1 MLKAKQK
8 IYSILLVCLAIL
20 ATLFLGVSSLL
31 STPQVTAS
39 AASGNYV
46 KVTSAPTDWSGKYL
60 IVYETGTTAYVFNG
74 VDGTNAY
81 HKTTTNG
88 SSIAYDATVS
98 TYEVEITKSG
108 SNYHIKSYKGYIGQ
122 TSNANGIKI
131 QSSALNNTITF
142 KSASQID
149 IVSGGAYLRFNATS
163 GQYRFRYYKSSSY
176 TGQKAIVLYKWT
188 ETSSEPEC
196 THEGTETTW
205 VYDNATK
212 EHYKQC
218 KACEKE
224 IEDTRELCTDYND
237 FKYGDYTTANGTHTR
252 TLTCQLCG
260 GEQTESGT
268 CQITAA
274 YVREG
279 NQHTQTGTCDVCH
292 ASTSV
297 TEDCTLTVN
306 GYEALDTDDK
316 AAQQHAVTT
325 TCSVCEK
332 SETVNED
339 CTFNEGVLDGATL
352 TYTCQYCEYSYTETV
367 ATYTVE
373 FVVPNGIEK
382 IESVTV
388 AEGFT
393 TELPT
398 IDDYEKYTFVGW
410 ATEEVE
416 KTETTPEYWTAGT
429 DYTVTKNVILYALY
443 SYTEGTG
450 AWTKV
455 TDATTLAVGEEI
467 VIVASGSNHA
477 LGADKGNNRN
487 AATITKSGDTVT
499 INDDVQIITLEEGKV
514 SGTFAFNVGNGYL
527 YAAGSGSGNNY
538 LKTKTTLDANGSW
551 KIEISSSGVATIK
564 AQGTYTNNWLRKN
577 SQSALFSCYASGQT
591 DVSIY
596 MKDCA
601 TYYITAFN
609 TCTHTNI
616 SEVIEK
622 ATCTESGSRTVT
634 CLDCESEIESEILPA
649 LGHNYVDGI
658 CQNENCGKQDP
669 ASIIYD
675 GYYYFSINDKYLSE
689 KDGKYYKLA
698 EFTPGEIVD
707 VNYVVYFVKN
717 GETYDMYHLTKG
729 LFASNINLETQED
742 YTVHIT
748 NSEGKF
754 LSHNTTYSDYIRIG
768 FYSTEGYPRNIVL
781 TEVELPANM
790 DGASLTVKEDI
801 AVNYKVELSEALAEE
816 AVMYFTVN
824 GETYDVKGTKD
835 GERYVFSLDLP
846 PQYMTENIQAVLKY
860 NDLVL
865 DTQENYSIQ
874 QYAINKLNAAE
885 SSNELKQLVSDM
897 LHYGAAAQTY
907 KNHNVENLA
916 NNQEIVANILD
927 ASKKTPTSPET
938 PASPINNP
946 EVTSYGAWFTGANV
960 WFDSTNKIMVSINTT
975 ENVTLTING
984 EAVEVT
990 GKTIDTSNILP
1001 TEFGKEFV
1009 FVLSY
1014 DGVVMQTLTYSVNAY
1029 AYKMQNHATMGKL
1042 ALALYN
1048 YGVAAEAYAAT
1059 L

>member
-8 IYSILLVCLAIL
+8 IYSILLVCLAML
-20 ATLFLGVSSLL
+20 ATLFLGVSSLF
-31 STPQVTAS
+31 SAPQVTAS
-39 AASGNYV
+39 AATTEIVFNLGANGTASHNDGSSKTSYSETVDGYTLSITNVSGFYTGARDAKGNSCIKLGAKSSAGSFNFTV
-46 KVTSAPTDWSGKYL
+46 PDDVTSVVIAVAKYK
-60 IVYETGTTAYVFNG
+60 
-74 VDGTNAY
+74 TNATKIKVNNTSY
-81 HKTTTNG
+81 TISNASNNG
-88 SSIAYDATVS
+88 TYDEITVDTSSTKTVS
-98 TYEVEITKSG
+98 FTTVSG
-108 SNYHIKSYKGYIGQ
+108 GYR
-122 TSNANGIKI
+122 AMV
-131 QSSALNNTITF
+131 NTITF
-142 KSASQID
+142 VI
-149 IVSGGAYLRFNATS
+149 
-163 GQYRFRYYKSSSY
+163 
-176 TGQKAIVLYKWT
+176 
-188 ETSSEPEC
+188 ESSEPEC

-224 IEDTRELCTDYND
+224 IEGTRELCTDYND
-237 FKYGDYTTANGTHTR
+237 FEYGEYTTENGKHTR

-260 GEQTESGT
+260 GEQNESGT

-274 YVREG
+274 YERED

-297 TEDCTLTVN
+297 KEDCTLTVD

-316 AAQQHAVTT
+316 ATQQHAVTT
-325 TCSVCEK
+325 TCSVCEQTA
-332 SETVNED
+332 TVNEA
-339 CTFNEGVLDGATL
+339 CTFDEGVLDGAEL
-352 TYTCQYCEYSYTETV
+352 TYTCKYCGYSYTETV

-373 FVVPNGIEK
+373 FVVPNGIEEV
-382 IESVTV
+382 ESVTV

-393 TELPT
+393 TALPEAGT
-398 IDDYEKYTFVGW
+398 IEGYTFVGW
-410 ATEEVE
+410 VKAKLDE
-416 KTETTPEYWTAGT
+416 KTEAAPECWATGEE
-429 DYTVTKNVILYALY
+429 YTVTEDVDLYALY
-443 SYTEGTG
+443 SYAEGTG

-455 TDATTLAVGEEI
+455 TDATTLAVGKEI

-527 YAAGSGSGNNY
+527 YAASSDSNY
-538 LKTKTTLDANGSW
+538 LKTKTALDDNGSW
-551 KIEISSSGVATIK
+551 KIEISSNSGVATIK
-564 AQGTYTNNWLRKN
+564 AQGTYTRNWLRKN
-577 SQSALFSCYASGQT
+577 SQSALFSCYSSGQN

-669 ASIIYD
+669 ASIVYD

-748 NSEGKF
+748 NSEDKF

-824 GETYDVKGTKD
+824 GETYDIKAKDTKKD

>member
-8 IYSILLVCLAIL
+8 IYSILLVCLAML
-20 ATLFLGVSSLL
+20 ATLFLGVSSLF
-31 STPQVTAS
+31 SAPQVTAS
-39 AASGNYV
+39 AEASGNYV

-149 IVSGGAYLRFNATS
+149 IVSGGAYLRFNASS

-196 THEGTETTW
+196 THEGTEKSW
-205 VYDNATK
+205 QYDKATK
-212 EHYKQC
+212 EHYQQC
-218 KACEKE
+218 ECGAE

-237 FKYGDYTTANGTHTR
+237 FEYGDYTTTNGTHTR

-260 GEQTESGT
+260 GEQNESGT

-274 YVREG
+274 YEREG

-297 TEDCTLTVN
+297 TEDCTLTVD

-325 TCSVCEK
+325 TCSVCEQTA
-332 SETVNED
+332 TVNEACSFD
-339 CTFNEGVLDGATL
+339 EGVLDGATL

-416 KTETTPEYWTAGT
+416 KTETAPEYLAAGEEYPVSK
-429 DYTVTKNVILYALY
+429 DVTFYALY
-443 SYTEGTG
+443 SYAEGTG

-455 TDATTLAVGEEI
+455 TDANNLAVGEEI
-467 VIVASGSNHA
+467 VIVASGSNYA

-487 AATITKSGDTVT
+487 AATITKIGDTVT

-514 SGTFAFNVGNGYL
+514 ADTFAFNVGNGYL
-527 YAAGSGSGNNY
+527 YAASSSSNY
-538 LKTKTTLDANGSW
+538 LKTKTTLDNNGSW
-551 KIEISSSGVATIK
+551 KITIENGVATIK
-564 AQGTYTNNWLRKN
+564 AQGTYTRNWLRKN
-577 SQSALFSCYASGQT
+577 SQSALFSCYSSDQN

-596 MKDCA
+596 MKDGA
-601 TYYITAFN
+601 TYYVTKFN
-609 TCTHTNI
+609 TCAHTNTE
-616 SEVIEK
+616 EVIEK

-634 CLDCESEIESEILPA
+634 CLDCEAEIESEILPA
-649 LGHNYVDGI
+649 LGHDFVDGI
-658 CQNENCGKQDP
+658 CQNEGCGKQDP

-675 GYYYFSINDKYLSE
+675 GYYYLILNNKYL
-689 KDGKYYKLA
+689 DTTTLDNNDRYKPID
-698 EFTPGEIVD
+698 FTPSETVELKH
-707 VNYVVYFVKN
+707 VFHFKNN
-717 GETYDMYHLTKG
+717 GETYTISDLNNGVYVNDVTIVT
-729 LFASNINLETQED
+729 NED
-742 YTVHIT
+742 YTVNIYNT
-748 NSEGKF
+748 DGNI
-754 LSHNTTYSDYIRIG
+754 LSHNTSANYVG
-768 FYSTEGYPRNIVL
+768 FYKTTNSYPRNIVL

-824 GETYDVKGTKD
+824 GETYDKKGTKD
-835 GERYVFSLDLP
+835 GERYIFSLDLP

-960 WFDSTNKIMVSINTT
+960 WFDSANKIMVSINTT

-990 GKTIDTSNILP
+990 GKTIDTGDILP